1 MKINIYS
8 KINSY
13 WHQIE
18 YIILW
23 RYFEQ
28 STVVEA
34 VEIENWGFLLFIP
47 LKTAVIYKFPISGY
61 TAKSANSSTLNKIGL
76 ALNSDF
82 CKGFRPKNSTKRL
95 TQSDLLFRWPSFAD
109 IDSEWFLNCFEI
121 PKVTYW
127 HNNSPMVES
136 SGQTSFKTM
145 TWVGDLKNFL
155 GVTLIGVLLVW
166 FAITKFIRISSQ
178 FIWSSTHFTAPCGV
192 LNV

>member
-1 MKINIYS
+1 MKKIIFKSLVWNVRDTNRNIAAILEIRLICIAGLKCHSYQIVGQNNSWSCTGTVIQIFINQINIYF
-8 KINSY
+8 INLN

-34 VEIENWGFLLFIP
+34 VEIKNWGFACSNRS
-47 LKTAVIYKFPISGY
+47 AVIYKFPISEY
-61 TAKSANSSTLNKIGL
+61 IVKSANSSTLNKIGL

-109 IDSEWFLNCFEI
+109 IDSEWFSNCFEI

-127 HNNSPMVES
+127 HNNSPMS
-136 SGQTSFKTM
+136 
-145 TWVGDLKNFL
+145 
-155 GVTLIGVLLVW
+155 
-166 FAITKFIRISSQ
+166 RI
-178 FIWSSTHFTAPCGV
+178 
-192 LNV
+192 